1 LRVFENRVLRI
12 IFGPKKEEMVRG
24 RRRLHSEE
32 LHNFHASQNIIRV
45 MKSRRKKWAGRV
57 ARMEKKRNVNSIL
70 VGRPEEKRRLGRL
83 DVDGKIILEWIL
95 GK

>member
-1 LRVFENRVLRI
+1 VFENRVLRI

-45 MKSRRKKWAGRV
+45 MKSRIKKWAGRV